1 MNPRPGHSRTEITS
15 GGHDYPERPH
25 HRYSQIQS
33 FVELSRNACSS
44 EPYPRR
50 GRRGGIGILLVTFPP
65 FFGMGRQQT
74 TDLDWTEQASHRATL
89 RFGMCQCLHRLISLA
104 LHHRQVLIEA
114 QDGDASYNDREKSLQ

>member
-1 MNPRPGHSRTEITS
+1 MTTRNGPIIVNLKFNRLLNSLETPVQANLTPG
-15 GGHDYPERPH
+15 GGERGALA
-25 HRYSQIQS
+25 S
-33 FVELSRNACSS
+33 
-44 EPYPRR
+44 
-50 GRRGGIGILLVTFPP
+50 LLVTFPP